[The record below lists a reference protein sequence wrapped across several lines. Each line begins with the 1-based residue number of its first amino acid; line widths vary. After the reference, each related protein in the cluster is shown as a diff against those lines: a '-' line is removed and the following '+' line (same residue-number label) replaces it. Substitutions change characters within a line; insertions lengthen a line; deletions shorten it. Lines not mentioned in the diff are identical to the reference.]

1 MPFLNKESGETTMK
15 NKLSGKFW
23 LVLTLFSFMGQV
35 AWVVENMYFN
45 VFIYNMFGATAADI
59 ALMVA
64 ASAVSATLT
73 TVFMGALSDR
83 IGKRKIFIC
92 GGYILWGVSILS
104 FTLVRTDI
112 INKMVPLT
120 VSALS
125 VGVTLT
131 IILDCVMT
139 FFGSTAN
146 DAAFNAWLT
155 DSTDSTNRGAA
166 EGINSMMP
174 LVAILAVF
182 GGFMAFDLERA
193 DSWSVIFVVIG
204 VLTLAVGIIGC
215 FIIKEKAVKPSSNGY
230 LQNIIYG
237 FRMSTVLENIALYKS
252 LFLFVIFN
260 IAIQI
265 FMPYLIIYYEKSL
278 GMTDYVFIMAP
289 AIILASLVTAFWG
302 RFYDK
307 KGFIISS
314 TISVAWLIV
323 GFIILY
329 FFTSKP
335 LVFIGSLFM
344 MCGYLS
350 GMAVFGA
357 VIREKT
363 PTGKAGRLQ
372 GIRIF
377 SQVLIPG
384 IVGPFIGK
392 TVLKNA
398 EIIKNNDGTESFLP
412 NQNIFLAAL
421 IVTVFLALFMYFF
434 REKRKP
440 RIQSLTT
447 PFEKDLGEIPLSD
460 YPRPLLERDSYLC
473 LNGKWNFQVVRK
485 NAYIYSGEILVPFCP
500 ESKISGVSKIFKK
513 GSQFVYSRRFTLPE
527 NFVRDR
533 VILNFGAVDQM
544 AEVYIN
550 GSFVGRNIG
559 GYLPFSFDVTDY
571 LNKTDNIIRV
581 EVTDNLDTTLPYGKQ
596 TNKRGGMWYTAVSGI
611 WQTVWLESVP
621 EKHISK
627 IKVYPS
633 TDSVIIKIK
642 GGEEQKNIKIVTPA
656 GEKEYTFTGDRFET
670 EIENPVLWTPENP
683 YVYRFTL
690 QSGEDKVNSYF
701 ALRTITVEKRNGKPF
716 IALNGRPY
724 FFNGLLDQGYFSDG
738 IFTPSTYDGYKN
750 DILTAKKLGFNMLR
764 KHIKIEP
771 QLFYYYCDIYGMAVF
786 QDCVNNGEYSFL
798 RDTALPTIGFK
809 KQKKKNKNINS
820 KVRFEECAKGMLK
833 VLYNHPSVCY
843 YTIFNEGWGQ
853 YEAARIYGEL
863 KLLDS
868 SRIFDTASGWFYE
881 GASDVISEHV
891 YFKPIK
897 FSHLSKRR
905 PLVLSEFGGYSY
917 KIPEN
922 SFNLDKTFGYKKC
935 SSKEDFERDLKSLY
949 QNQVLP
955 AIKYGLN
962 AAVLTQLSDVEDETN
977 GIMTYDRLIV
987 KLSDNSL
994 VGVFKEIK
1002 TAFEEVSQQQN
1013 I

>member
-1 MPFLNKESGETTMK
+1 MK

-23 LVLTLFSFMGQV
+23 IVLTLFSFMGQV

-73 TVFMGALSDR
+73 TVFMGALSDK

-104 FTLVRTDI
+104 FTLIRTDI
-112 INKMVPLT
+112 ISKLVPLT
-120 VSALS
+120 VSAAA
-125 VGVTLT
+125 VGVSLT

-166 EGINSMMP
+166 EGINAMMP

-182 GGFMAFDLERA
+182 GGFMAFDLKKA
-193 DSWSVIFVVIG
+193 DSWSVIFTVIG
-204 VLTLAVGIIGC
+204 VLTLIVGIIGC
-215 FIIKEKAVKPSSNGY
+215 FLIKEKIIKPSKNGY

-237 FRMSTVLENIALYKS
+237 FRISTIKDNIALYKN

-289 AIILASLVTAFWG
+289 AIIIASVVTAFWG

-307 KGFIISS
+307 KGFACSS
-314 TISVAWLIV
+314 NLSVLWLII
-323 GFIILY
+323 GFIVLCL
-329 FFTSKP
+329 FTSKLP
-335 LVFIGSLFM
+335 VFIGSLFM

-363 PTGKAGRLQ
+363 PEGKSGRLQ

-384 IVGPFIGK
+384 IIGPFIGK

-398 EIIKNNDGTESFLP
+398 EIIKNSDGTESFMP

-421 IVTVFLALFMYFF
+421 AVTIILALLMFLF

-440 RIQSLTT
+440 RLRSLCT
-447 PFEKDLGEIPLSD
+447 PFEKELGEIPLPD

-473 LNGKWNFQVVRK
+473 LNGKWDFKVTRK
-485 NAYIYSGEILVPFCP
+485 NAYIYSGEITVPFCP
-500 ESKISGVSKIFKK
+500 ESKVSGVSKVFKK
-513 GSQFVYSRRFTLPE
+513 GSVYIYTRRFSLPKD
-527 NFVRDR
+527 FIRDR
-533 VILNFGAVDQM
+533 VFLNFGAVDQIT
-544 AEVYIN
+544 EVYIN
-550 GSFVGRNIG
+550 GSFAGKNIG

-571 LNKTDNIIRV
+571 LNDRDNIIRV
-581 EVTDNLDTTLPYGKQ
+581 EVTDDLDMTLPYGKQ

-621 EKHISK
+621 KNHINR
-627 IKVYPS
+627 IKVYSS
-633 TDSVIIKIK
+633 TDSVIIKVK
-642 GGEEQKNIKIVTPA
+642 GGEEQKHIKIATPA
-656 GEKEYTFTGDRFET
+656 GDKEYTFAGDRFEVKM
-670 EIENPVLWTPENP
+670 ENPILWTPENP
-683 YVYRFTL
+683 YIYRFTL

-701 ALRTITVEKRNGKPF
+701 ALRTVTVEKRNNKPF
-716 IALNGRPY
+716 IALNGEPY

-738 IFTPSTYDGYKN
+738 IFTPSTYDAYKN

-771 QLFYYYCDIYGMAVF
+771 QLFYYYCDIYGVAVF

-798 RDTALPTIGFK
+798 TDTALPTLGFK
-809 KQKKKNKNINS
+809 KIRKKNKNSIS
-820 KVRFEECAKGMLK
+820 KALFEECAKGMLK
-833 VLYNHPSVCY
+833 ALHNHPSVCY

-881 GASDVISEHV
+881 CASDVVSEHI

-897 FSHLSKRR
+897 FSYLSKRR

-917 KIPEN
+917 KIYDN

-935 SSKEDFERDLKSLY
+935 NSKEDFERDLKNLY

-962 AAVLTQLSDVEDETN
+962 ATVLTQLSDVEDETN
-977 GIMTYDRLIV
+977 GIITYDRQVV
-987 KLSDNSL
+987 KLSDNAL
-994 VGVFKEIK
+994 TGVFKDIK
-1002 TAFEEVSQQQN
+1002 TAFDEFSK
-1013 I
+1013 